1 MYIIKLRKVTKRL
14 NKEEDMNNLKFTR
27 KSRRLTQK
35 ELARLLH
42 MSTSTY
48 IKKERNLDYFRVYE
62 AMEVSKILQSDINYL
77 FQNM

>member
-1 MYIIKLRKVTKRL
+1 MYIIKLRKVTKHL
-14 NKEEDMNNLKFTR
+14 NKEDNMNNLKFTR

-77 FQNM
+77 FKNI

>member
-14 NKEEDMNNLKFTR
+14 NKEDNMNNLKFTR

-77 FQNM
+77 FKNI

>member
-14 NKEEDMNNLKFTR
+14 NKEDNMNNLKFTR

-77 FQNM
+77 FKNM